1 VIGVLPTPDWSLD
14 PAVVHRCRSRGCRG
28 IDIRCR
34 TDPETERSPANRWV
48 LLVFKAVISMGGA
61 HRRSLG
67 PAVAVALA
75 VFTATSACSGAPT
88 SESAPSADAST
99 SSTGPSATPGSAS
112 PDPTQKAT
120 DAVHTSYDEFW
131 AAQVNSQASPQKRP
145 DPGLARYSID
155 KALADAQATIFL
167 FRKNGIEMRG
177 HPTHEVE
184 VTSLTLSD
192 PPSASITDCLDST
205 KWRPV
210 YAATGK
216 SARAPGQSSRV
227 IVESTAT
234 VYDGRWVIST
244 SIAHRDR
251 SC

>member
-1 VIGVLPTPDWSLD
+1 
-14 PAVVHRCRSRGCRG
+14 
-28 IDIRCR
+28 
-34 TDPETERSPANRWV
+34 
-48 LLVFKAVISMGGA
+48 MGGA
-61 HRRSLG
+61 HRRFFG

-75 VFTATSACSGAPT
+75 VLTAASACS
-88 SESAPSADAST
+88 SAPNSEAGPSTDGST
-99 SSTGPSATPGSAS
+99 SPTGTSSSVASAS

-120 DAVHTSYDEFW
+120 DAVLASYDAFW
-131 AAQVNSQASPQKRP
+131 AAQVDSQAAPQKQP
-145 DPGLARYSID
+145 APGLARHAVD

-192 PPSASITDCLDST
+192 PPTASITDCLDST

-216 SARAPGQSSRV
+216 SARAPGQSPRV
-227 IVESTAT
+227 IVESMAT
-234 VYDGRWVIST
+234 VYNGRWVISR
-244 SIAHRDR
+244 SVAHRDR

>member
-1 VIGVLPTPDWSLD
+1 VIGVRPSPDWFVGL
-14 PAVVHRCRSRGCRG
+14 AGVHSCRSRGCRAV
-28 IDIRCR
+28 DIRCR
-34 TDPETERSPANRWV
+34 TYPETELGPANRWV
-48 LLVFKAVISMGGA
+48 LRVLEAVISMGGA
-61 HRRSLG
+61 HRGFFG

-75 VFTATSACSGAPT
+75 VITATSACSDAPT
-88 SESAPSADAST
+88 SEAEPSTDLST
-99 SSTGPSATPGSAS
+99 SPGASSSPVASAS
-112 PDPTQKAT
+112 PNPTQKAT
-120 DAVHTSYDEFW
+120 DAVLASYDKFW
-131 AAQVNSQASPQKRP
+131 AAQVNSQASPKKQP
-145 DPGLARYSID
+145 DPALARYSID

-192 PPSASITDCLDST
+192 PPTASITDCLDST

-216 SARAPGQSSRV
+216 SARAPGQSPRV

-234 VYDGRWVIST
+234 VYDGRWVIRT

>member
-1 VIGVLPTPDWSLD
+1 MIGVLPTPDWFLD

-34 TDPETERSPANRWV
+34 TVLKTERSAANWWV
-48 LLVFKAVISMGGA
+48 FHVFEGVIPIGYAPRGF
-61 HRRSLG
+61 LG

-75 VFTATSACSGAPT
+75 VITATSACSDAPT
-88 SESAPSADAST
+88 SEAEPSTDVST
-99 SSTGPSATPGSAS
+99 SPGATSSPSGSAS
-112 PDPTQKAT
+112 PNPTQKAT
-120 DAVHTSYDEFW
+120 DAVLTSYDKFW
-131 AAQVNSQASPQKRP
+131 AAQVNSQASPKKQP
-145 DPGLARYSID
+145 DPGLARHSID

-192 PPSASITDCLDST
+192 PPTASITDCLDST

>member
-1 VIGVLPTPDWSLD
+1 MRAT
-14 PAVVHRCRSRGCRG
+14 RGCRG
-28 IDIRCR
+28 IVIRCR
-34 TDPETERSPANRWV
+34 TVSETEPSPANRWV
-48 LLVFKAVISMGGA
+48 LHVFEAVISMGGA

-67 PAVAVALA
+67 PAVAMALA
-75 VFTATSACSGAPT
+75 VMTASACSGAPT
-88 SESAPSADAST
+88 PETAPSPDDST
-99 SSTGPSATPGSAS
+99 SPAATSSPAGSAS
-112 PDPTQKAT
+112 PNPTQKAT
-120 DAVHTSYDEFW
+120 DTVLANYDKFW
-131 AAQVNSQASPQKRP
+131 AAQVNSQAAPQERP
-145 DPGLARYSID
+145 DPGLARHSVD

-177 HPTHEVE
+177 HPTHDVE

-192 PPSASITDCLDST
+192 PPTASITDCVDST

-216 SARAPGQSSRV
+216 SARAPGQSRRV

-234 VYDGRWVIST
+234 IYDGRWVINT

>member
-1 VIGVLPTPDWSLD
+1 MIGILPTPDWSLD

-61 HRRSLG
+61 YRRSIG

-75 VFTATSACSGAPT
+75 VFTATSACSSAPT
-88 SESAPSADAST
+88 SQAGPSPGIST
-99 SSTGPSATPGSAS
+99 SPTGASATPGSAS
-112 PDPTQKAT
+112 SNPTQKAT
-120 DAVHTSYDEFW
+120 DAVLASYDAFW
-131 AAQVNSQASPQKRP
+131 AAQVNSQASPQEQP
-145 DPGLARYSID
+145 DPDLARYSID
-155 KALADAQATIFL
+155 RALADAQATIFL

-177 HPTHEVE
+177 HPTHEVA
-184 VTSLTLSD
+184 VTSLTPSD
-192 PPSASITDCLDST
+192 PPTASITDCLDSA

-216 SARAPGQSSRV
+216 SARAPGQSKRV

-234 VYDGRWVIST
+234 VYNGRWVIST
-244 SIAHRDR
+244 SIVHRDR

>member
-1 VIGVLPTPDWSLD
+1 MRLTCHWC
-14 PAVVHRCRSRGCRG
+14 RCPSDIHMRATRGCRG
-28 IDIRCR
+28 IVIRCR
-34 TDPETERSPANRWV
+34 TVSETEPIPANRWV
-48 LLVFKAVISMGGA
+48 LHVFEAVISMGGA
-61 HRRSLG
+61 YRRSLG

-75 VFTATSACSGAPT
+75 VMTASACSGAPT

-120 DAVHTSYDEFW
+120 DAVLTSYDEFW

-192 PPSASITDCLDST
+192 PPIASISDCLDST
-205 KWRPV
+205 EWRPV

-216 SARAPGQSSRV
+216 SARAPGQSPRV